1 MNEEKE
7 IVKEEVKEERKPK
20 KKSVVFKII
29 NIVLWLLLI
38 VWMSLVL
45 LDFVNIKNN
54 KDPKYCWF
62 NKRVTEY
69 SDGSVTECSGIG
81 YKVIKY
87 ERSSYN
93 AIEFGPFWIKDRTKD
108 NK

>member
-7 IVKEEVKEERKPK
+7 ITKEVKEERKPK
-20 KKSVVFKII
+20 KKSVVLRII
-29 NIVLWLLLI
+29 NIALWVLLLA
-38 VWMSLVL
+38 WMALVI
-45 LDFVNIKNN
+45 LDFINIKNN

-62 NKRVTEY
+62 NNKTTEY

-87 ERSSYN
+87 NRASYN